1 MLNDLKSL
9 ITFHFS
15 LDLWRRSFVSCIQN
29 RARRFSWVG
38 IPFEGPYAFAKVTR
52 PDARDHC
59 LNLERG
65 SGALAE
71 GVVKWFNANKGFG
84 FIKREEGQDLFVHFS
99 SINMQGYKS
108 LTEGDKVSFEVED
121 TDRGP
126 QAKNVVKV

>member
-1 MLNDLKSL
+1 LG
-9 ITFHFS
+9 
-15 LDLWRRSFVSCIQN
+15 C
-29 RARRFSWVG
+29 
-38 IPFEGPYAFAKVTR
+38 
-52 PDARDHC
+52 C

-71 GVVKWFNANKGFG
+71 GVIKWFNANKGYG

-99 SINMQGYKS
+99 SITMNGYKT
-108 LTEGDKVSFEVED
+108 LAEGDKVSFEVED

>member
-1 MLNDLKSL
+1 M
-9 ITFHFS
+9 
-15 LDLWRRSFVSCIQN
+15 
-29 RARRFSWVG
+29 
-38 IPFEGPYAFAKVTR
+38 
-52 PDARDHC
+52 
-59 LNLERG
+59 
-65 SGALAE
+65 AE

-126 QAKNVVKV
+126 QAKNVVRV

>member
-1 MLNDLKSL
+1 M
-9 ITFHFS
+9 
-15 LDLWRRSFVSCIQN
+15 
-29 RARRFSWVG
+29 
-38 IPFEGPYAFAKVTR
+38 
-52 PDARDHC
+52 
-59 LNLERG
+59 
-65 SGALAE
+65 
-71 GVVKWFNANKGFG
+71 KWFNANKGFG

>member
-1 MLNDLKSL
+1 M
-9 ITFHFS
+9 
-15 LDLWRRSFVSCIQN
+15 
-29 RARRFSWVG
+29 
-38 IPFEGPYAFAKVTR
+38 
-52 PDARDHC
+52 
-59 LNLERG
+59 
-65 SGALAE
+65 AE

>member
-1 MLNDLKSL
+1 M
-9 ITFHFS
+9 
-15 LDLWRRSFVSCIQN
+15 
-29 RARRFSWVG
+29 
-38 IPFEGPYAFAKVTR
+38 
-52 PDARDHC
+52 
-59 LNLERG
+59 
-65 SGALAE
+65 AE
-71 GVVKWFNANKGFG
+71 GLVKWFNANKGFG

>member
-1 MLNDLKSL
+1 M
-9 ITFHFS
+9 
-15 LDLWRRSFVSCIQN
+15 
-29 RARRFSWVG
+29 
-38 IPFEGPYAFAKVTR
+38 
-52 PDARDHC
+52 
-59 LNLERG
+59 
-65 SGALAE
+65 AE

-121 TDRGP
+121 TERGP